1 MFRGSIVALVTPF
14 RNGAVDEERLREL
27 VEFHIARGTNALLPC
42 GTTGESPT
50 LSYEEHDRV
59 IQVVVEQARKRVPVI
74 GGTGSNST
82 TETLELSEHAMTVGC
97 DAVLLVAPYYNRPT
111 QEGLFQHFTTV
122 ARRISLPIILYNIP
136 GRSAVNIEPETAVR
150 IAAAAS
156 NIAGIKEASG
166 SIEQVSRTIR
176 LLQDAGLDERVA
188 ILSGDDSMTFPIMAL
203 GGTGVISV
211 SANIIPERMRTLCDL
226 MLNGSMEEA
235 RRLHFELYDLNK
247 ALFMETSPAPV
258 KEAMAMMGMI
268 EPDVRL
274 PLVRVQ
280 QASAEKLRALLQRYH
295 LIGTGA

>member
-176 LLQDAGLDERVA
+176 LLQEAGLDERVA
-188 ILSGDDSMTFPIMAL
+188 VLSGDDSMTFPIMAL

-280 QASAEKLRALLQRYH
+280 QATAQKLRALLQRYR
-295 LIGTGA
+295 LTNIGG